1 MTTQTK
7 TKNLDRVLLGRRLLK
22 LGFRV
27 WFLYMFRLVNGTEFI
42 EEKLHRRLF
51 RRIQRIID
59 GKDTRLNIN
68 LCPRSGKTTINQW
81 LCVYA
86 LTINPRSQIIYTSFN
101 QDLLSQISQAITGIM
116 THPAYIAMY
125 SNGADITET
134 IEDVD
139 PIDDFW
145 REYLLNTTGKA
156 KFSSRKIITAQ
167 GGIILFNSIGSAI
180 TGFGCFSYDT
190 LVMTR
195 QGKMKLGEIVEKK
208 LDVDVLSFNFDAKR
222 KEYSKIHKYIKND
235 ESKYMQLILDN
246 GEIIDCTPD
255 HIFYTS
261 KGELRADCIRV
272 GSEVMTNLFN
282 FPNWYIKLSGH
293 IVSAV
298 VFIKNKV
305 NLLLGKRFFDIIN
318 GCFPAPL
325 KPETLS
331 DFTPNTPTFNV
342 GHRRRTNAVFFG
354 NLFVWSFIFGNLCGL
369 IGGKFLEFSV
379 GEKLVV
385 CIILGCTI
393 AQILNAIIYL
403 YRIYVP
409 GLLVRFSDKGQQYKP
424 MDKKTFPDANGYDT
438 VSFVRQPLFQK
449 LIALGRKYLAM
460 LRNKITI
467 QFRYRK
473 VVNIV
478 YCNHKAPSY
487 CLTLQDN
494 NNLFVGESQIL
505 VHNCGV
511 RNAKGF
517 SGMLCIDDGDKPTEV
532 RSEKIR
538 SKTHTY
544 FVETLLTRLN
554 NSDTPITNTQQRL
567 HQDDLS
573 GFLEENYK
581 FDTFKFPL
589 LDEDGKCNLPRQYTD
604 RRIKELQVDAYTF
617 SAQYQQEPI
626 MLGGGVI
633 KHDWWRF
640 YKDIEDVRY
649 RRIFITAD
657 TANKTKEW
665 NDYTAIGVW
674 GLTTGNRL
682 RLLDLV
688 HGKLEIP
695 ELQATMLAIY
705 EKWKQGI
712 GTCRC
717 TAIYIEDKASGTQV
731 IQQLRRAGG
740 LPILPFIPDKDKL
753 TRVQDA
759 LPQIAAGNVELPES
773 DKHPMSKLLIDEADA
788 FSADMSHIHDD
799 LVDMLTSAVSQ
810 AYNAKGY
817 F

>member
-59 GKDTRLNIN
+59 GNDTRLNIN

-180 TGFGCFSYDT
+180 TGFG
-190 LVMTR
+190 
-195 QGKMKLGEIVEKK
+195 
-208 LDVDVLSFNFDAKR
+208 A
-222 KEYSKIHKYIKND
+222 
-235 ESKYMQLILDN
+235 
-246 GEIIDCTPD
+246 
-255 HIFYTS
+255 
-261 KGELRADCIRV
+261 
-272 GSEVMTNLFN
+272 
-282 FPNWYIKLSGH
+282 
-293 IVSAV
+293 
-298 VFIKNKV
+298 
-305 NLLLGKRFFDIIN
+305 
-318 GCFPAPL
+318 
-325 KPETLS
+325 
-331 DFTPNTPTFNV
+331 
-342 GHRRRTNAVFFG
+342 
-354 NLFVWSFIFGNLCGL
+354 
-369 IGGKFLEFSV
+369 
-379 GEKLVV
+379 
-385 CIILGCTI
+385 
-393 AQILNAIIYL
+393 
-403 YRIYVP
+403 
-409 GLLVRFSDKGQQYKP
+409 
-424 MDKKTFPDANGYDT
+424 
-438 VSFVRQPLFQK
+438 
-449 LIALGRKYLAM
+449 
-460 LRNKITI
+460 
-467 QFRYRK
+467 
-473 VVNIV
+473 
-478 YCNHKAPSY
+478 
-487 CLTLQDN
+487 
-494 NNLFVGESQIL
+494 
-505 VHNCGV
+505 GV

-589 LDEDGKCNLPRQYTD
+589 LDEDGKCNLPKQYTD

-705 EKWKQGI
+705 DKWKQGI